1 MRLLRTVQHLATSRQ
16 RWRGLRTYAT
26 ALGSTTTRLTLR
38 ASQIP
43 QVIREPHVL
52 AGCRDIR
59 LSTEDWGRRYRDP
72 RDHDDDNDDD
82 DDVAAREEARCH
94 AELSHV
100 LGALDSAADVVDSVV
115 LAVGDVLALPVSLR
129 AAAAEGE
136 GEGEGGAA
144 AGDRRRAEGV
154 DVDVDVDVDV
164 EDEAWRRRRRSRRRK
179 KGRTPVTVLEKM
191 GVRCTCVDLGLWRLE
206 DYPAV
211 VVADEATREGLLAAR
226 RFRGSKEAWWG
237 VVQGN
242 EAPGLKAFD
251 YTAEFY
257 GRRLSGDEGVKGEG
271 KVWVDLGVFGK
282 GYCGQKGRDVD
293 EWSLEF
299 ARDLERNV
307 RYFAERTWQPGLYE
321 KAREANGGVAT
332 AVPDP
337 AFEEGSN
344 GSLACSDT
352 PSGLLTELE
361 RQKKER
367 LARKCLECGEDEEV
381 LFTDESAMKRRKG
394 KE

>member
-1 MRLLRTVQHLATSRQ
+1 MRLLRTVQHLATSSQ
-16 RWRGLRTYAT
+16 RRLPLRTYAT

-38 ASQIP
+38 ASQIS

-59 LSTEDWGRRYRDP
+59 LSTEDWGRYHRDP
-72 RDHDDDNDDD
+72 RDHDDDDD

-115 LAVGDVLALPVSLR
+115 LAVGDVLALPVCVG
-129 AAAAEGE
+129 AAAAEE
-136 GEGEGGAA
+136 EEEEEGAA
-144 AGDRRRAEGV
+144 AGGDGRRAEGV
-154 DVDVDVDVDV
+154 DVDVNVDL
-164 EDEAWRRRRRSRRRK
+164 EDEAWRRRRRRRRRE

-211 VVADEATREGLLAAR
+211 VVADEATREGSLAAR

-237 VVQGN
+237 VVQGS
-242 EAPGLKAFD
+242 EGPGLKAFD

-257 GRRLSGDEGVKGEG
+257 GRRLRGDEVVKGAG
-271 KVWVDLGVFGK
+271 KVWVDLGVFGM
-282 GYCGQKGRDVD
+282 GYCGQEGRDVD
-293 EWSLEF
+293 GWSLEF

-307 RYFAERTWQPGLYE
+307 RYFAKRTWQPGLYE
-321 KAREANGGVAT
+321 KAQEANGGVAT

-352 PSGLLTELE
+352 PSGLSTEWE

-381 LFTDESAMKRRKG
+381 LFTDECAMKRRKG
-394 KE
+394 KG